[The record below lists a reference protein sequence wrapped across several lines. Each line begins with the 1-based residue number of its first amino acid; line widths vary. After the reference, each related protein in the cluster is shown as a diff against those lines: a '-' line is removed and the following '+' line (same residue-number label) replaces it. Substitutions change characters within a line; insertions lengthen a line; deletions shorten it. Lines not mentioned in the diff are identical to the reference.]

1 MTKTKRR
8 APSRPVTVIRPRRR
22 DRVKVA
28 LAILIP
34 LAVTAGVGTAIAL
47 NSGSSGS
54 SSQANGTTTTTLSQK
69 QSAEQTQ
76 TQAWQG
82 RINNDFNQVAN
93 DLVQLIKQTDSWRTG
108 SANSAQITALVDTDF
123 PNFVSARDVLA
134 KEAPFPPAPIALNH
148 FQMASV
154 LYVEALRVERVA
166 VGGSPGP
173 LPTQLDLSFR
183 RLRELADRVYDQG
196 TRALEP
202 TLHQPTTGPDFQMVK
217 SPDVPDWLA
226 EGLAAG
232 PPLDATPPP
241 ASKAPPVYQQ
251 NRPQQSM
258 SGWVRAVQRLGIP
271 SAGELA
277 AAVMSGDGSL
287 LQQLSNRFVS
297 AANALNAT
305 PDPQG
310 QREIGTTVRLG
321 VLVDAESARVAQ
333 AATLVTDA
341 VQRSRLTDVSRRL
354 ALIGDGMWH
363 PALGSRQS
371 GFNPDL
377 LTQTGP

>member
-1 MTKTKRR
+1 
-8 APSRPVTVIRPRRR
+8 
-22 DRVKVA
+22 
-28 LAILIP
+28 
-34 LAVTAGVGTAIAL
+34 VTAGVATAIAL

-69 QSAEQTQ
+69 QTTEQTQ

-108 SANSAQITALVDTDF
+108 SANGAQITSLVDADF
-123 PNFVSARDVLA
+123 PQFVSGRDGLA
-134 KEAPFPPAPIALNH
+134 KEAPFSLAPTSLGH
-148 FQMASV
+148 FQMSSL

-166 VGGSPGP
+166 VTGPTGP

-202 TLHQPTTGPDFQMVK
+202 TLHQPTSGPDFQMVK
-217 SPDVPDWLA
+217 SPDVPDWVA
-226 EGLAAG
+226 EGLAAA
-232 PPLDATPPP
+232 PPLDVMPPP
-241 ASKAPPVYQQ
+241 ASKTPPVYQQ
-251 NRPQQSM
+251 TRPQQPM
-258 SGWVRAVQRLGIP
+258 SAWVRAVHRIDIP
-271 SAGELA
+271 SVGELA
-277 AAVMSGDGSL
+277 AAITSGDGSR

-297 AANALNAT
+297 AANTLTTT

-310 QREIGTTVRLG
+310 QREISTTVRLG
-321 VLVDAESARVAQ
+321 MLVDAESARVAQ
-333 AATLVTDA
+333 AATLASDA
-341 VQRSRLTDVSRRL
+341 AQGGRLTDVSRRL
-354 ALIGDGMWH
+354 ALVGDGMWH
-363 PALGSRQS
+363 PALGPRQS

-377 LTQTGP
+377 LKQTGP